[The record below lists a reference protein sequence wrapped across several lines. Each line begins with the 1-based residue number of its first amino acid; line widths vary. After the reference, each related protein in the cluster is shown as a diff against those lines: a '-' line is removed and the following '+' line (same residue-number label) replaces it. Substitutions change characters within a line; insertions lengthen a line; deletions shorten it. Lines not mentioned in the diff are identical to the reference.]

1 MTTLGTPDVP
11 ARIAIVGSGP
21 GGFYAAEH
29 LLKPEHHCVIDMFD
43 RLPTPFGLVRGG
55 VAPDHGK
62 IRNVTK
68 VYERIAARPGFR
80 FFGNV
85 HVGRDIAIDDLRAH
99 YDAIL
104 LAHGAET
111 DRRLGV
117 PGEDLPGSYTA
128 TSFVGW
134 YNGHPDYRDCTFDL
148 SGEVAVVI
156 GVGNVAMDVARILAK
171 TVDELKSTDIA
182 IHALEALAESKIRE
196 IHLVGRRGP
205 AQAAYTPME
214 LKEMGELAI
223 CQPIVAPASLALN
236 PASEA
241 ERSDHNVQRNMEL
254 LAEFAAAEDR
264 GAARKLYF
272 RFLESPQE
280 LVGPDRVR
288 AIVLGKNRL
297 AGEEPFKQWAEATG
311 ESFTLPCDVVFRS
324 IGYRGI
330 PMPGVPFDDKRGLI
344 PNHEGRVV
352 EGDAVVP
359 GLYVAGWI
367 KRGPSGVIGTNKPDS
382 HDTAD
387 RLLADLPTLAPCP
400 NRAPEAV
407 DALLAE
413 RGIRFVTLADWQ
425 RIDAAEVARGQ
436 AAGKPR
442 ERFTRIDEMLAV
454 LDG

>member
-1 MTTLGTPDVP
+1 MTTLGTPEVP

-29 LLKPEHHCVIDMFD
+29 LLKPEHSCTIDMFD

-85 HVGRDIAIDDLRAH
+85 HVGRDISIDDLRAH

-104 LAHGAET
+104 LAYGAET

-148 SGEVAVVI
+148 SGEAAVVI

-182 IHALEALAESKIRE
+182 VHALEALAESRIRE

-205 AQAAYTPME
+205 AQAAFTAME

-223 CQPIVAPASLALN
+223 CQPIVEPSSLTLN
-236 PASEA
+236 PVSEA
-241 ERSDHNVQRNMEL
+241 ERSDHNVQRNLEL
-254 LAEFAAAEDR
+254 LAEFASAADR

-272 RFLESPQE
+272 RFLESPLE

-288 AIVLGKNRL
+288 SIVLGKNRL

-311 ESFTLPCDVVFRS
+311 ESSTLPCDVVFRS

-352 EGDAVVP
+352 DGDSVVP

-387 RLLADLPTLAPCP
+387 RMLADLATLPPCP

-407 DALLAE
+407 DALLRS
-413 RGIRFVTLADWQ
+413 RGLRYVSLADWQ
-425 RIDAAEVARGQ
+425 RIDAAEQARGA

-442 ERFTRIDEMLAV
+442 ERFTRIDEMLTA
-454 LDG
+454 LD